1 MEPTERLRPRGRNRR
16 GAWRGDAA
24 SLTRRT
30 PGMVPRSRCA
40 SANLLALATAS
51 APNQPAA
58 PDRRHAAPAMPALM
72 CDRGVEKR
80 GMHLPACIR
89 HRPGVPPTILSHH
102 GETRGTTTRGASTG
116 WRILYLVSCT
126 PPPFETGVCDRLA
139 ARCGIRAASRDRGP
153 CPPFPDAPPTA
164 PRSRLRVR
172 PADRLSLPPAKPVRA
187 ASSCLTRPRCGVEAT
202 PLDAVWHG
210 SPHGRARTA
219 QPRRLEERRART
231 GDIGCASY
239 PPARCA
245 ARYRTSAGTVHVD
258 RLTG

>member
-1 MEPTERLRPRGRNRR
+1 MSNIDARSNGCGLGRVCLREAGTATHIYVRTSV
-16 GAWRGDAA
+16 
-24 SLTRRT
+24 SLF
-30 PGMVPRSRCA
+30 
-40 SANLLALATAS
+40 
-51 APNQPAA
+51 
-58 PDRRHAAPAMPALM
+58 
-72 CDRGVEKR
+72 
-80 GMHLPACIR
+80 
-89 HRPGVPPTILSHH
+89 
-102 GETRGTTTRGASTG
+102 
-116 WRILYLVSCT
+116 T

-153 CPPFPDAPPTA
+153 CPPCPDAPPTA

-187 ASSCLTRPRCGVEAT
+187 ASSCLTRPPCGVEAT

-231 GDIGCASY
+231 GDTGCASY

-245 ARYRTSAGTVHVD
+245 ARYRTSAGTGLFFLESPPFRTTCQAVNLSIHSPRVYVD

>member
-1 MEPTERLRPRGRNRR
+1 MT
-16 GAWRGDAA
+16 GAHL
-24 SLTRRT
+24 SLC
-30 PGMVPRSRCA
+30 S
-40 SANLLALATAS
+40 LLT
-51 APNQPAA
+51 
-58 PDRRHAAPAMPALM
+58 
-72 CDRGVEKR
+72 
-80 GMHLPACIR
+80 
-89 HRPGVPPTILSHH
+89 
-102 GETRGTTTRGASTG
+102 
-116 WRILYLVSCT
+116 T

-153 CPPFPDAPPTA
+153 CPPCPDAPPTA

-187 ASSCLTRPRCGVEAT
+187 ASSCLTRPPCGVEAT

-231 GDIGCASY
+231 GDMGCASY

-245 ARYRTSAGTVHVD
+245 ARYRTSAGTPTYDPSPSRALSTFSMQIEAIQRAQCGRCIVPRPTPRSRVGRRTREHEGK
-258 RLTG
+258 LLLWHSAF

>member
-1 MEPTERLRPRGRNRR
+1 MG
-16 GAWRGDAA
+16 
-24 SLTRRT
+24 
-30 PGMVPRSRCA
+30 
-40 SANLLALATAS
+40 
-51 APNQPAA
+51 
-58 PDRRHAAPAMPALM
+58 
-72 CDRGVEKR
+72 GVR
-80 GMHLPACIR
+80 WWCG
-89 HRPGVPPTILSHH
+89 GWF
-102 GETRGTTTRGASTG
+102 GRGTQMGARRLSVSRLFPARGKNNTEG
-116 WRILYLVSCT
+116 VSLFT

-153 CPPFPDAPPTA
+153 CPPCPDAPPTA

-187 ASSCLTRPRCGVEAT
+187 ASSCLTRRPCGVEAT

-210 SPHGRARTA
+210 KRHGRARTA

-231 GDIGCASY
+231 GDTGCASS

>member
-1 MEPTERLRPRGRNRR
+1 MST
-16 GAWRGDAA
+16 
-24 SLTRRT
+24 
-30 PGMVPRSRCA
+30 RCA
-40 SANLLALATAS
+40 SRPLCRTRSYNILIL
-51 APNQPAA
+51 
-58 PDRRHAAPAMPALM
+58 
-72 CDRGVEKR
+72 CW
-80 GMHLPACIR
+80 LPCAR
-89 HRPGVPPTILSHH
+89 
-102 GETRGTTTRGASTG
+102 
-116 WRILYLVSCT
+116 VSLFT

-153 CPPFPDAPPTA
+153 CPPCPDAPPTA

-187 ASSCLTRPRCGVEAT
+187 ASSCLTRRPCGVEAT

-231 GDIGCASY
+231 GDMGCAFH

-245 ARYRTSAGTVHVD
+245 APCRTPSPRFCICLPMPTVVHGAPGKGSNPKSAFGTLKCLPSGG
-258 RLTG
+258 R